1 MTINTE
7 LSIGENFYFLSEK
20 TKKITLGK
28 VYKIDVEYR
37 EDGET
42 KVIYWHKYNES
53 VAFELINEKFCFAS
67 KEELIQSLL
76 N

>member
-7 LSIGENFYFLSEK
+7 FSIGENFYFLSEK

-28 VYKIDVEYR
+28 VYRIDVEYH

-42 KVIYWHKYNES
+42 KVKYWNKYNEPL
-53 VAFELINEKFCFAS
+53 AFEVINENFCFAS
-67 KEELIQSLL
+67 QEELIQSLL
-76 N
+76 